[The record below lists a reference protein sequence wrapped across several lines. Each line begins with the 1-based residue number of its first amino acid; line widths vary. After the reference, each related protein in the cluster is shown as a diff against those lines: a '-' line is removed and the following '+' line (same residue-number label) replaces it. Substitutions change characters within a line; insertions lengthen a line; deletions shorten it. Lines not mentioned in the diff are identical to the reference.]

1 MNKVVLIGRL
11 TKDPDI
17 RYSPG
22 SQTAVA
28 RFSLAISRGK
38 KANGEDA
45 GSDFPNIVAFGKTAE
60 LIERYVSKGQQI
72 AIEGRIQTGSYERD
86 GIKHYTT
93 EIVAERLEFLGKKD
107 NMGTN
112 SKPSSERENTN
123 DITDIFPDITEDD
136 IPF

>member
-11 TKDPDI
+11 TKDPEV
-17 RYSPG
+17 RYTPG

-107 NMGTN
+107 SMGTN
-112 SKPSSERENTN
+112 SKSSSEREDTN